1 MTTYTIESGFGD
13 QIAAGIQS
21 ETEAA
26 RHAQRIA
33 DRTGRTVYWGEDREG
48 GEMREVNPTVSAENS
63 ARILRGDPRSGS
75 WARQSRD

>member
-13 QIAAGIQS
+13 QIAAGIQT

-26 RHAQRIA
+26 RHAQQIA
-33 DRTGRTVYWGEDREG
+33 DQTGRTVYWGEDREG
-48 GEMREVNPTVSAENS
+48 GEMHEVRPVVSEETRS
-63 ARILRGDPRSGS
+63 RILRGDPRSGP